1 MTKLLK
7 LAFTAVASVVLTMW
21 MAFIGVRHAD
31 GDIILTSDHG
41 WNAPHVRPVLYSL
54 LTGEGRYKEIWEQ
67 GYWYGGD
74 VIFEGVPDWVIIIPC
89 PRWMGSLGGD
99 WYGAREGYSRW
110 IPNNLSL

>member
-1 MTKLLK
+1 MIKILK
-7 LAFTAVASVVLTMW
+7 VALSASASVVLAIW
-21 MAFIGVRHAD
+21 MAFIAVRHAD

-41 WNAPHVRPVLYSL
+41 WNPPHVRPVLYGL
-54 LTGEGRYKEIWEQ
+54 LMGEDRYKEIREQ

-99 WYGAREGYSRW
+99 WYGARGGYSRW
-110 IPNNLSL
+110 IPNIL